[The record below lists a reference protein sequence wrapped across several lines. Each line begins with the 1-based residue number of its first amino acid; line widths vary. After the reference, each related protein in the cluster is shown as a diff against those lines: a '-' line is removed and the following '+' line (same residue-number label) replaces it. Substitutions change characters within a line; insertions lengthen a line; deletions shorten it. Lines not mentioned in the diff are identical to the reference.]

1 VHNFATLVLHRA
13 REKYIGRGQIS
24 DIRSVGFM
32 MKANER
38 RLTIGAIGLL
48 MLAAMPPAL
57 AADVEHGKQV
67 FQACA
72 ACHSDKPDALGPS
85 LTGVVGRK
93 AGSRDDFRY
102 SNAMMR
108 AGFNWDTGNLR
119 QYLADPQAKVKGNRM
134 PFSGLADPKDLD
146 DVIAYIGTLK

>member
-1 VHNFATLVLHRA
+1 MSQLATSIAFVL
-13 REKYIGRGQIS
+13 
-24 DIRSVGFM
+24 SV
-32 MKANER
+32 AV
-38 RLTIGAIGLL
+38 
-48 MLAAMPPAL
+48 LASPAL

-85 LTGVVGRK
+85 LVGVIGRK

-108 AGFNWDTGNLR
+108 AGFNWDAGNLR

-134 PFSGLADPKDLD
+134 PFSGLNDPKDVD

>member
-1 VHNFATLVLHRA
+1 MSQFATSIAFALSIAVL
-13 REKYIGRGQIS
+13 GTPS
-24 DIRSVGFM
+24 
-32 MKANER
+32 
-38 RLTIGAIGLL
+38 
-48 MLAAMPPAL
+48 L

-85 LTGVVGRK
+85 LVGVIGRK

-108 AGFNWDTGNLR
+108 AGFNWDAGNLR

-134 PFSGLADPKDLD
+134 PFSGLADPKDAD

>member
-1 VHNFATLVLHRA
+1 M
-13 REKYIGRGQIS
+13 
-24 DIRSVGFM
+24 RSSSWSTV
-32 MKANER
+32 A
-38 RLTIGAIGLL
+38 GAGLL
-48 MLAAMPPAL
+48 LALGASAAV
-57 AADVEHGKQV
+57 AADVDHGKQV

-85 LTGVVGRK
+85 LVGVVGRK

-102 SNAMMR
+102 SNAMTR

-134 PFSGLADPKDLD
+134 PFSGLNDPKDVD

>member
-1 VHNFATLVLHRA
+1 MPSSSWGVVAGACFLFALDASAVR
-13 REKYIGRGQIS
+13 
-24 DIRSVGFM
+24 
-32 MKANER
+32 
-38 RLTIGAIGLL
+38 
-48 MLAAMPPAL
+48 

-85 LTGVVGRK
+85 LVGVIGRK

-108 AGFNWDTGNLR
+108 AGFSWDAGNLR

-134 PFSGLADPKDLD
+134 PFSGLSDPKDID
-146 DVIAYIGTLK
+146 DVIAYIGTMK

>member
-1 VHNFATLVLHRA
+1 MSQLVTSIAFALSLAVLA
-13 REKYIGRGQIS
+13 
-24 DIRSVGFM
+24 
-32 MKANER
+32 
-38 RLTIGAIGLL
+38 T
-48 MLAAMPPAL
+48 PTL

-72 ACHSDKPDALGPS
+72 ACHSDKPDALGPN
-85 LTGVVGRK
+85 LVGVIGRK

-102 SNAMMR
+102 SSAMMR
-108 AGFNWDTGNLR
+108 AGFNWDNGNLR
-119 QYLADPQAKVKGNRM
+119 QYLSDPQAKVKGNRM

>member
-1 VHNFATLVLHRA
+1 MSQFATTIAFALSVAVLA
-13 REKYIGRGQIS
+13 S
-24 DIRSVGFM
+24 PV
-32 MKANER
+32 
-38 RLTIGAIGLL
+38 
-48 MLAAMPPAL
+48 L
-57 AADVEHGKQV
+57 AADVEHGRQV

-85 LTGVVGRK
+85 LVGVIGRK
-93 AGSRDDFRY
+93 AGARDDFRY

-108 AGFNWDTGNLR
+108 AGFNWDAGNLR

-134 PFSGLADPKDLD
+134 PFSGLADPKDVD